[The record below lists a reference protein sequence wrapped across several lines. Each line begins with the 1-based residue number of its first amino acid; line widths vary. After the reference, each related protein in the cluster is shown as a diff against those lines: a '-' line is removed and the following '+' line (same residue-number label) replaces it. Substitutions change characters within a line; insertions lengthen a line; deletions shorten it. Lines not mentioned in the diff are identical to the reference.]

1 MRQSLQ
7 LRLSQQLTLTPQ
19 LQQSI
24 RLLQLST
31 LELQQEIEQALTENP
46 LLERVDDPMQ
56 SDVRLVGDS
65 LVRDTK
71 QTESYEGGAAGTG
84 ASDGDGGKTDTD
96 NSTSDLGNDS
106 DLDYASSSD
115 SWSTDW
121 PEDNRNSDDEDAMR
135 PQVAGR
141 GKSLTEHLTEQ
152 LRLTAFSAR
161 DQGLVTM
168 LIDSLNEDGY
178 LNAELED
185 ILSALPAD
193 LEIEMEELQ
202 TALKLLQSFDPA
214 GIAARSA
221 SECLRLQLD
230 ARHEDLAGEPEY
242 PYARAIVDH
251 HLEMLAQKEFAK
263 LKKTLGINDE
273 LLRLAQMLIKS
284 LDPFPGARFAQTQD
298 NYVIPDV
305 LVRKVRN
312 RWVAS
317 LNGEVMP
324 KLRVNEIYARILKG
338 QRGQSG
344 SQLSAQL
351 QEARW
356 MIKNVQQRFDTI
368 LRVSQ
373 AIVETQQAFF
383 NHGEIAMQPLV
394 LREIAEKLGLHESTV
409 SRVTNQ
415 KYMLTPFGTFELK
428 YFFGSHVSTDTG
440 GSASSTAI
448 RALIK
453 QFVQAEDPKQPL
465 SDSQIAELFNQQGIV
480 VARRTV
486 AKYRESL
493 KIPPVNLRKSL

>member
-24 RLLQLST
+24 RMLQLST

-65 LVRDTK
+65 LVREPPQTGTFDEPASSVPSASEPAQDT
-71 QTESYEGGAAGTG
+71 GG
-84 ASDGDGGKTDTD
+84 D
-96 NSTSDLGNDS
+96 NSPDTLGS
-106 DLDYASSSD
+106 MDYADSPD
-115 SWSTDW
+115 SWSGDW
-121 PEDNRNSDDEDAMR
+121 PEDNRSPDDEDNTR
-135 PQVAGR
+135 PQVAGK
-141 GKSLTEHLTEQ
+141 GTSLADHLAEQ
-152 LRLTAFSAR
+152 LRLTALSDR
-161 DQGLVTM
+161 DKGLVTV
-168 LIDSLNEDGY
+168 LIDSLNDDGY
-178 LNAELED
+178 LNADLED
-185 ILSALPAD
+185 ILSGLPPDLQIEAD
-193 LEIEMEELQ
+193 ELH
-202 TALKLLQSFDPA
+202 TALTLLQSFDPA
-214 GIAARSA
+214 GVGARSA
-221 SECLRLQLD
+221 SECLRLQLA
-230 ARHEDLAGEPEY
+230 ARHDDLCGEPEY
-242 PYARAIVDH
+242 PHALAIVDH
-251 HLEMLAQKEFAK
+251 HLELLAQKEFAK
-263 LKKTLGINDE
+263 LKKILGINDE

-284 LDPFPGARFAQTQD
+284 LDPFPGSRFSQTED

-312 RWVAS
+312 RWVAT

-373 AIVETQQAFF
+373 SIVETQQAFF

-428 YFFGSHVSTDTG
+428 YFFGSHVSTESG

-448 RALIK
+448 RALLK
-453 QFVQAEDPKQPL
+453 QLVQAEDPKQPL